1 MQAPSYDQVATLL
14 SVYGDAMSVP
24 ECHGVLCGMVS
35 ADPGLDGNGW
45 AVRMLSGDLDGALAN
60 GAVVAVDEADKAVLR
75 ALFDD
80 TLLQMNDAELAFQL
94 LLPDEDEDE
103 GLEGSLAALADWCEG
118 YLYGLS
124 LGGVKSFDACTPE
137 VQEFCGDLVEIS
149 HITFD
154 AGDEGDNETALFEIV
169 EYVRMG
175 TLMVYEEL
183 SNPSAGRSPRASEH
197 KITFH

>member
-1 MQAPSYDQVATLL
+1 MQAPSYDQVAILL
-14 SVYGDAMSVP
+14 STYGDAMSVP

-35 ADPGLDGNGW
+35 ADPKLDGNTW
-45 AVRMLSGDLDGALAN
+45 AVRMLTGDLDEALAN
-60 GAVVAVDEADKAVLR
+60 GMAVEVDEADKAVLK

-80 TLLQMNDAELAFQL
+80 TLLQINDPELAFQL
-94 LLPDEDEDE
+94 LLPDDDE
-103 GLEGSLAALADWCEG
+103 GLEGGTAALADWCEG

-124 LGGVKSFDACTPE
+124 LGGIKDFDGCTPE

-149 HITFD
+149 HITFET
-154 AGDEGDNETALFEIV
+154 GDEGDNEAALFEIV

-175 TLMVYEEL
+175 ALMVYEEL
-183 SNPSAGRSPRASEH
+183 SNPAMGKTGSPSEH

>member
-1 MQAPSYDQVATLL
+1 MQVPSYDQVATLL
-14 SVYGDAMSVP
+14 STYGDAMSVP

-35 ADPGLDGNGW
+35 ANPALDGNTW
-45 AVRMLSGDLDGALAN
+45 ATRMLSGDLDGALAN
-60 GAVVAVDEADKAVLR
+60 GAAVTVDDADKATLK

-80 TLLQMNDAELAFQL
+80 TLLQMNDPELAFQL
-94 LLPDEDEDE
+94 LLPDEDE
-103 GLEGSLAALADWCEG
+103 GLEGNTAALADWCEG

-124 LGGVKSFDACTPE
+124 LGGIQSFDGCTPE

-149 HITFD
+149 HITFE
-154 AGDEGDNETALFEIV
+154 AGDEGDSEAALFEIV

-183 SNPSAGRSPRASEH
+183 NNPTAAQTPRPSEH